1 MFIRGKSTRSMVM
14 QSHLTARGKL
24 ESTVLLLKIIEDAED
39 VGEDLEAEIEE
50 EFSKYGKV

>member
-1 MFIRGKSTRSMVM
+1 MFIRGKSTRSMVR

-50 EFSKYGKV
+50 ECSKYGKV